1 MSNGGPDLV
10 MLLSATWLATGSA
23 ILSVRSAWRHEVAP
37 RNLSTKTSSQVLGS
51 GNCMDNGSEMTL
63 EALYGE
69 VTHFHV
75 LVRFPGSW
83 VSRAKMTSCVK
94 GHFL

>member
-1 MSNGGPDLV
+1 
-10 MLLSATWLATGSA
+10 
-23 ILSVRSAWRHEVAP
+23 
-37 RNLSTKTSSQVLGS
+37 
-51 GNCMDNGSEMTL
+51 MDNGSEMTV

-75 LVRFPGSW
+75 LVRFPGPW
-83 VSRAKMTSCVK
+83 VARAKVTSCVK